1 MPAPAE
7 IFLIHK
13 KPVYVRL
20 LSLPN
25 IKNGFRDRF
34 STELTFTLKH
44 PEGIV
49 KN

>member
-20 LSLPN
+20 LSLAN

-44 PEGIV
+44 PEGIA